1 MKYVIYE
8 KSYIDRL
15 GEKID
20 DEINIGE
27 GDNVKDVVYLLKKL
41 RNCEIKKSVVYNS
54 IKTKQPIKDKYI
66 IFKMKE

>member
-15 GEKID
+15 GKKID

-27 GDNVKDVVYLLKKL
+27 GDNVKDVIYLLKKL
-41 RNCEIKKSVVYNS
+41 RNCVIKKSVVYKS

>member
-15 GEKID
+15 GQLID

-27 GDNVKDVVYLLKKL
+27 GDSVKDVIYLLKKL
-41 RNCEIKKSVVYNS
+41 RNFEIKKSVVYKS
-54 IKTKQPIKDKYI
+54 LKTKQPISNKYI
-66 IFKMKE
+66 IYKMKD

>member
-15 GEKID
+15 GQLID

-27 GDNVKDVVYLLKKL
+27 GDSIKDVIYLLKKL
-41 RNCEIKKSVVYNS
+41 RNFEIKKSVVYKS
-54 IKTKQPIKDKYI
+54 LKTKQPISNKYI
-66 IFKMKE
+66 IYKMKE

>member
-15 GEKID
+15 GKKID

-27 GDNVKDVVYLLKKL
+27 GDNIKDVIYLLKKL
-41 RNCEIKKSVVYNS
+41 RNYEIKKSVVYNS

-66 IFKMKE
+66 IFKMKG

>member
-8 KSYIDRL
+8 KSYIERL
-15 GEKID
+15 GQLID

-27 GDNVKDVVYLLKKL
+27 GDSIKDVIYLLKKL
-41 RNCEIKKSVVYNS
+41 RNFEIKKSVVYKS
-54 IKTKQPIKDKYI
+54 LKTKQPISNKYI

>member
-15 GEKID
+15 GQLID

-27 GDNVKDVVYLLKKL
+27 GDSVKDVVYLLKKL
-41 RNCEIKKSVVYNS
+41 RNFEIKKSVVYKS
-54 IKTKQPIKDKYI
+54 LKTKQPISNKYI
-66 IFKMKE
+66 IYKMKE